1 MPPLPRSRRCRGSD
15 ITDNSRLSRD
25 GAALSSFIQR
35 TRDQCVTGKIINS
48 STGKR
53 ARSHPKEK
61 PEHLPNP
68 STCRIRAL
76 AESEHLPK
84 VETEHLPKMELNYSV

>member
-35 TRDQCVTGKIINS
+35 TRDQCVTGKIIIS
-48 STGKR
+48 CLKG
-53 ARSHPKEK
+53 K

-76 AESEHLPK
+76 VESEHLPN
-84 VETEHLPKMELNYSV
+84 VETEHLSKMEPQLF

>member
-48 STGKR
+48 IFINSGSEHAPTQKR
-53 ARSHPKEK
+53 
-61 PEHLPNP
+61 NP
-68 STCRIRAL
+68 STYRIRAL

-84 VETEHLPKMELNYSV
+84 VETEHLPKVELNYSV

>member
-35 TRDQCVTGKIINS
+35 TRDQCVTGKFINYIKTANWEA
-48 STGKR
+48 STLRTQKR
-53 ARSHPKEK
+53 
-61 PEHLPNP
+61 NP
-68 STCRIRAL
+68 STYRIRAL

-84 VETEHLPKMELNYSV
+84 VETEHLPKVELNYSV